1 MFKALT
7 DCITGEP
14 YYVDVVT
21 GKQYRRAV
29 CALAWPWHPL
39 PGCVVTL
46 AEYRN
51 RPTVLGEARHVD
63 VMDETFSASPEEL
76 IRAAD
81 RSMRAFKVPRLVTPD
96 DDNRLTLIDLENDKR
111 REERKAYL
119 RTEGPIS
126 WHGKGEGLLP
136 FYTSLLH
143 ARIIDAKTLN
153 FGRKSEL
160 PTAVQPVIAAPEN
173 IDKAMI
179 KWPAVCALCWA
190 LEAIDL
196 QLLPEWGGKDT
207 GMPEGPADAVG
218 GY

>member
-21 GKQYRRAV
+21 GQQYRRAV

-39 PGCVVTL
+39 PGCVVAL
-46 AEYRN
+46 AEHRN

-63 VMDETFSASPEEL
+63 VMAEAFSTSPEEL
-76 IRAAD
+76 IRTAD
-81 RSMRAFKVPRLVTPD
+81 RWMRAFHVARLVTPD

-119 RTEGPIS
+119 RTEGPLT
-126 WHGKGEGLLP
+126 WHGKGEGLMQ

-143 ARIIDAKTLN
+143 ARISDAKTLT

-173 IDKAMI
+173 MDKPMV

-190 LEAIDL
+190 VEAIDL
-196 QLLPEWGGKDT
+196 SPLPEWGGADS
-207 GMPEGPADAVG
+207 GMPGGPADAVG